1 MKTTSIS
8 RQAILDRV
16 RKATGGAPDVAGRYS
31 ELNRSYVRAGKLN
44 AEERIA
50 LMIERLREYDAE
62 VVEAAPASLAQA
74 IREQLTVSGRHRF
87 VASAGLPAEWLAG
100 GFEWKI
106 DHGLSTEEIEQTEGV
121 VTAAFCGIADSGTIV
136 LHHSAEEGRRII
148 SLLPDW
154 HLCVLRASQ
163 VVETLPEYFARCPE
177 APALATYISGPS
189 ATADIEMTRIK
200 GVHGPRFLNVVLV
213 RD

>member
-62 VVEAAPASLAQA
+62 VVEAA
-74 IREQLTVSGRHRF
+74 
-87 VASAGLPAEWLAG
+87 
-100 GFEWKI
+100 
-106 DHGLSTEEIEQTEGV
+106 D
-121 VTAAFCGIADSGTIV
+121 
-136 LHHSAEEGRRII
+136 
-148 SLLPDW
+148 
-154 HLCVLRASQ
+154 
-163 VVETLPEYFARCPE
+163 E
-177 APALATYISGPS
+177 ATQ
-189 ATADIEMTRIK
+189 
-200 GVHGPRFLNVVLV
+200 
-213 RD
+213 